1 MNLILLLRQ
10 YVNSSSEGKKK
21 RERNPEREKEKK
33 RSERNLAI
41 SNILLSYILS

>member
-1 MNLILLLRQ
+1 MLIHPQ
-10 YVNSSSEGKKK
+10 KEKKK

-41 SNILLSYILS
+41 SDILLSYILS